1 MQVQDEA
8 YAEPNV
14 VDAIMSSWKTRL
26 TEDERVKLS
35 LMLLEGL
42 PTQYLSFVISDL
54 TSHIHT
60 DIIRNLPYEISL
72 KVLSYLEPRSIVNCS
87 LVSKYWYKI
96 CHDNNL
102 WKKVYSRKN
111 FNKEI
116 PCWNSA
122 NSERIHDSIVR
133 GNKSESE
140 SEWLQMYI
148 NHTRVSNNWKSSKYQ
163 PSRVKTFA
171 GHDDAVYSL
180 QFDDK
185 KMITGSR
192 DRSIKIINLET
203 FEQTKHLEGHE
214 GSVLCLHFMDDML
227 ITGSSDQTVRLW
239 NINDDT
245 NKVIGMHQESIL
257 NLKFDDKYLI
267 TSSKDRT
274 IKVWDMQDIKNSLG
288 EVSAVKT
295 LTGHFAAV
303 NAISYIGSK
312 LVISGSGDRLV
323 KIWNVESG
331 ECLRTLEGHSRG
343 IACLHSD
350 GRQILTGSSDTTA
363 KLWDLE
369 TGACIN
375 TYRGH
380 SELVRTVQVD
390 QAAFVTGSYDRSIL
404 VWDPRSNHYV
414 HELSGHSSR
423 VFKLQFD
430 HRRLISGSQ
439 DNTIMEWSFS
449 GGISNLFL

>member
-72 KVLSYLEPRSIVNCS
+72 KCIQGKVIVIM
-87 LVSKYWYKI
+87 LK
-96 CHDNNL
+96 DL
-102 WKKVYSRKN
+102 D

-148 NHTRVSNNWKSSKYQ
+148 NHTRLSNNWKSSKYQ

-274 IKVWDMQDIKNSLG
+274 IKVWDMQDIKSSLG
-288 EVSAVKT
+288 EVSSVKT

-303 NAISYIGSK
+303 SQIMGFRN
-312 LVISGSGDRLV
+312 
-323 KIWNVESG
+323 
-331 ECLRTLEGHSRG
+331 
-343 IACLHSD
+343 
-350 GRQILTGSSDTTA
+350 GR
-363 KLWDLE
+363 
-369 TGACIN
+369 
-375 TYRGH
+375 H